1 MTSSDGIMIM
11 MIRHVY
17 VCLRLVGPE
26 ETPPPH
32 VVIMCQNPMADRVN
46 IIKIILVYN
55 SPQKS
60 Q

>member
-17 VCLRLVGPE
+17 VCLRLAGPE
-26 ETPPPH
+26 DPPPPH
-32 VVIMCQNPMADRVN
+32 AVIMCQNPMADRVN